1 MKLLSQLLLGTL
13 IIVKIVLGS
22 VFIYQAELDPIV
34 SERDAIASEE
44 VQKEPAEPVEIVQE
58 TDNSPNEVNIDLDSF
73 LAKQAELRE
82 QEQELEKKRE
92 ELLAIQKEIDNK
104 IAELT
109 RLRNE
114 IKDMMAKKETVE
126 QDKIRHLIKVYSAM
140 KPQKAASLVEKLD
153 MTFAIELLS
162 RMKGEVVGNILS
174 FVNVEKAA
182 KISEALGKRK

>member
-1 MKLLSQLLLGTL
+1 MKLLTQLFLGTL

-22 VFIYQAELDPIV
+22 VFIYQAELDPLV
-34 SERDAIASEE
+34 SESDAIASEE
-44 VQKEPAEPVEIVQE
+44 VQKEPVEIVQE
-58 TDNSPNEVNIDLDSF
+58 TDNPANEVNIDLGFF

-82 QEQELEKKRE
+82 QEQELVKKRE
-92 ELLAIQKEIDNK
+92 EVLAIQKKIDNK

-109 RLRNE
+109 QLRNE
-114 IKDMMAKKETVE
+114 IKAMMARKETVE
-126 QDKIRHLIKVYSAM
+126 QDKIRHLIKAYSAM

-162 RMKGEVVGNILS
+162 RMKGEAVGNILS

-182 KISEALGKRK
+182 RISEALAQRK

>member
-1 MKLLSQLLLGTL
+1 MKLLTQLFLGTL

-58 TDNSPNEVNIDLDSF
+58 TDKSPNEVNIDLDSF

-82 QEQELEKKRE
+82 QEQELAKKRE
-92 ELLAIQKEIDNK
+92 ELLAIQEEIDNK
-104 IAELT
+104 IVELT

-114 IKDMMAKKETVE
+114 IKAMMARKETVE

-153 MTFAIELLS
+153 MKFAIELLS
-162 RMKGEVVGNILS
+162 RMKGDVVGNILS

-182 KISEALGKRK
+182 RISEALGKRK